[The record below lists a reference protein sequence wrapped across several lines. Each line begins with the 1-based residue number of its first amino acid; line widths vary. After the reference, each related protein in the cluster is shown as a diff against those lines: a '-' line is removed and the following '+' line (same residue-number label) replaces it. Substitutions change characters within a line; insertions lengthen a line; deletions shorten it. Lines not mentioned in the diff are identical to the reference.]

1 MLRDHLRR
9 PLFCHP
15 IRTPSLSGRA
25 VAQEVEYELSEFV
38 WSFEWCK
45 VAGASDHDVLREW
58 QNLGQ
63 MLGRIPKVRHVVLPR
78 CDEGGNPQLGQY
90 L

>member
-1 MLRDHLRR
+1 
-9 PLFCHP
+9 
-15 IRTPSLSGRA
+15 
-25 VAQEVEYELSEFV
+25 
-38 WSFEWCK
+38 